1 MARPLKEQTIVIT
14 GASSGIGRE
23 TALQMADKGASVV
36 LAARNEEALQE
47 VARQVRER
55 GGTPLVVV
63 TDVAL
68 WEQVSR
74 LADEALT
81 RFGRIDTWVNNA
93 GISEYATIDDIPVPE
108 MERIIQVN
116 LLGTMYGVKAAL
128 PVMKR
133 QGAGT
138 IVNVGSGLGV
148 RSIPLQGT
156 YCTSKHAIKGFT
168 EALRMELAHDHPNI
182 HATLILPAAI
192 NTPFYKSARS
202 RMGGRPK
209 PMPPLYE
216 ARTVAEAIVFA
227 AEHPRRDVYVG
238 SASKSLAVLES
249 LAPSVT
255 DFVMSRALYPMQ
267 QQRDKPGDN
276 APDNMDAPVPGLG
289 RVSDDWGGKSVSV
302 YTRAFGLHPARA
314 RLLVALAGSAALWLA
329 SRRRRA

>member
-1 MARPLKEQTIVIT
+1 MAPLKEQVVVIT

-23 TALQMADKGASVV
+23 TALQLADQGTSVV
-36 LAARNEEALQE
+36 LAARNGEALQV
-47 VARQVRER
+47 VAEQVRER

-68 WEQVSR
+68 WEQVER
-74 LADEALT
+74 LASEAAT

-93 GISEYATIDDIPVPE
+93 GISEYATIDDIPIAE

-133 QGAGT
+133 QSSGT
-138 IVNVGSGLGV
+138 IINVGSGLGV

-156 YCTSKHAIKGFT
+156 YCTSKSAIKGFT
-168 EALRMELAHDHPNI
+168 EALRMELAHDSPNI

-202 RMGGRPK
+202 RMGVLPR

-216 ARTVAEAIVFA
+216 PRAVAEAIVFA

-238 SASKSLAVLES
+238 SVSKSLAVLES
-249 LAPSVT
+249 LAPTVT
-255 DFVMSRALYPMQ
+255 DMVMSRALYPMQ
-267 QQRDKPGDN
+267 QQRDEPGDN
-276 APDNMDAPVPGLG
+276 APDNMDAPIPGPG
-289 RVSDDWGGKSVSV
+289 RVSDDWGGKSASV
-302 YTRAFGLHPARA
+302 YTRLFGLHPSRA
-314 RLLVALAGSAALWLA
+314 RLLLALAGGAALWLA
-329 SRRRRA
+329 SQKRTRA